1 MIIGRETHKMG
12 RKRFINVGI
21 TTITILPSLCEEC
34 LENLNTNWDNKQ
46 EKRPSSL
53 FSNIKIYLYPDLIT
67 YSRSLY

>member
-1 MIIGRETHKMG
+1 MG

-21 TTITILPSLCEEC
+21 TTITILSSLCEER

-46 EKRPSSL
+46 ENCPSHL